1 MVLPTVPGK
10 ILYLMSHKGQ
20 SWENFFLIFSCRI
33 IIINNESMAINN
45 PMNANHDQ
53 YNLLSSV
60 RDDESITKI
69 QNSTITC
76 PKS

>member
-1 MVLPTVPGK
+1 
-10 ILYLMSHKGQ
+10 
-20 SWENFFLIFSCRI
+20 
-33 IIINNESMAINN
+33 MAINN